1 MRGRLGA
8 VTLGAL
14 VVTLVSMLFFDEPIT
29 RIIGVVAMFTFIIS
43 GVFLIA
49 SPSYIEKEDEAE
61 LSPGS
66 RGTGG

>member
-1 MRGRLGA
+1 
-8 VTLGAL
+8 
-14 VVTLVSMLFFDEPIT
+14 VTLVSMLFFDEPIT

-49 SPSYIEKEDEAE
+49 SPSYIEKEDEAG

-66 RGTGG
+66 PGTGG